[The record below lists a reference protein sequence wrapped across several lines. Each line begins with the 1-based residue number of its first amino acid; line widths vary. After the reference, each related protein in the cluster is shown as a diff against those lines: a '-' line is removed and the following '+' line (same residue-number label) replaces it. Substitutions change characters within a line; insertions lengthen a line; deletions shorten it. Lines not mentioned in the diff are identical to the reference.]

1 MTPYNMKVHVDSTL
15 LEFDPKTIKAGN
27 IVLIIG
33 KRNTGKSFL
42 IRDLM
47 YYQRQIP
54 CGFVIAPTS
63 DVNDFFHL
71 MLPKK
76 YIRQQYDDSLL
87 QKLFARQQQAI
98 NEKWENPEA
107 FLIMDDCMS
116 YSKRWDKIEEIRKM
130 FCNGR
135 WYKILMIMT
144 SQEVMGFPPLL
155 RQNADYVFIS
165 KNNNQNLRKNLYQHY
180 ASVFPHQS
188 AFNIAMDEYTENYG
202 YIVINNMSTKNDL
215 QSQAFWYRAK
225 KREPYKLLGD
235 AFWAFQ
241 DKLPNEERMY
251 QTPHGRVTIRRPDAK
266 Q

>member
-1 MTPYNMKVHVDSTL
+1 MTPYNMKVQVDSTL
-15 LEFDPKTIKAGN
+15 LEFDPKSIKPGN

-47 YYQRQIP
+47 YFQRQIP

-63 DVNDFFHL
+63 DVNDFFHE

-76 YIRQQYDDSLL
+76 YIRQVYDDALL

-98 NEKWENPEA
+98 SEKWENPEA

-116 YSKRWDKIEEIRKM
+116 YSKRWDKVEEIRKM

-144 SQEVMGFPPLL
+144 SQEVMGFH
-155 RQNADYVFIS
+155 RSCARTRTIS
-165 KNNNQNLRKNLYQHY
+165 SSPRTTTRVCARNCTSTTRR
-180 ASVFPHQS
+180 SSPHQS

-202 YIVINNMSTKNDL
+202 YIVINNMSQKNDL

-235 AFWAFQ
+235 AFWQFQ
-241 DKLPNEERMY
+241 DKLPNEEKLY
-251 QTPHGRVTIRRPDAK
+251 QTPHGRVTIRRP
-266 Q
+266 